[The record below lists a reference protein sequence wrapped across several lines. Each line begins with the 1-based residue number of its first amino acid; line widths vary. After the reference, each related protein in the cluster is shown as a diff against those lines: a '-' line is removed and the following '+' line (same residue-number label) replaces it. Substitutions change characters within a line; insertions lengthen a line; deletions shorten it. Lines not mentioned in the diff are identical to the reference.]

1 VTITHPDVSR
11 FFMTVEEAVGLVLE
25 TAAMAEYAETFVLDM
40 GEPVQ
45 IVSLVRNYA
54 EQLKLPNVEIRY
66 TGLRPGEKLSEKVF
80 SDGEE
85 RVPSAHPKIWAA
97 RCADLPADFTGLLE
111 RLYAAADDND
121 AALAKKLFTELVPEY
136 VPSDRPDTLVSAGV
150 PYPDGF

>member
-1 VTITHPDVSR
+1 
-11 FFMTVEEAVGLVLE
+11 
-25 TAAMAEYAETFVLDM
+25 M

-54 EQLKLPNVEIRY
+54 EQLKLSNVEIRY

-80 SDGEE
+80 SEGEE
-85 RVPSAHPKIWAA
+85 RVPTAHPKIWAA
-97 RCADLPADFTGLLE
+97 RCAELPADFTVLLK

-121 AALAKKLFTELVPEY
+121 AALTRELFQKLVPEY
-136 VPSDRPDTLVSAGV
+136 VPSDCPETLVSAGA